1 MNANQPSIFTKPG
14 PALSPATP
22 VQPVPTVG
30 TPPTPSVAEKVK
42 ETDGIIDL
50 PSGKELN
57 EKAAVKFSGDHHTR
71 LIVLAGP
78 VKGGKTTLL
87 TSLYELFQWGPVA
100 DQNFAWSVT
109 LPGFEQKCH
118 QARTASDNPTAE
130 TQRTPYAGPDPYYL
144 HLRTAPASGQPPK
157 TDFLFTDVSGEM
169 FDHAVNS
176 EEECKLLT
184 FVKRAAHL
192 VLLIDGAKVVQDNRN
207 VVVQK
212 TKSILR
218 CLLDSEMISPFCYV
232 TVVWAKCDYFATVP
246 PRNRKAIAKFR
257 EDVEADFITSFSD
270 RLPAER
276 FRFMEIAARP
286 KEDPQMGF
294 GKGVVELFRF
304 WLERAPHICSLNLEM
319 DVPKSGRESE
329 LFALRHFSSVKS

>member
-1 MNANQPSIFTKPG
+1 MTPNQPSITPKAG
-14 PALSPATP
+14 PAVSSASPAQTASPATIVEEKP
-22 VQPVPTVG
+22 G
-30 TPPTPSVAEKVK
+30 TIVE
-42 ETDGIIDL
+42 IIDL
-50 PSGKELN
+50 PLGKELN
-57 EKAAVKFSGDHHTR
+57 EAAAVNFSRDRHSR

-87 TSLYELFQWGPVA
+87 TSLYELFQWRPVA
-100 DQNFAWSVT
+100 GQYFSWSVT

-118 QARTASDNPTAE
+118 QARTDSDNPTAE
-130 TQRTPYAGPDPYYL
+130 TQRTSYQGPDPFYL
-144 HLRTAPASGQPPK
+144 HLRTSPSSAHLPK

-207 VVVQK
+207 AVVQK

-218 CLLDSEMISPFCYV
+218 ALLDCEMVSPFCYV
-232 TVVWAKCDYFATVP
+232 TVVWAKCDHFVKLSPKDQT
-246 PRNRKAIAKFR
+246 NITKFR
-257 EDVEADFITSFSD
+257 KDVEADFHTSFSN
-270 RLPAER
+270 RLPEGK

-286 KEDPQMGF
+286 KENPQMGF
-294 GKGVVELFRF
+294 GKGVEELFRF
-304 WLERAPHICSLNLEM
+304 WLEHAPHICPLHLEM
-319 DVPKSGRESE
+319 AIPKAGRESE
-329 LFALRHFSSVKS
+329 LFAMRHNSTAQP